1 MQLTHARL
9 KHTVMSPLISLR
21 EIHIQ
26 NNHLRDNKQP
36 YSHAVKLPD
45 GRSVLI
51 RLFAFTKFPE
61 VYHGQGISKAP
72 FSGGERAVT
81 GQGRDTTY
89 SVNSS

>member
-36 YSHAVKLPD
+36 YSHADKLPD
-45 GRSVLI
+45 DHSGLI
-51 RLFAFTKFPE
+51 RFTA
-61 VYHGQGISKAP
+61 I
-72 FSGGERAVT
+72 
-81 GQGRDTTY
+81 
-89 SVNSS
+89 

>member
-9 KHTVMSPLISLR
+9 KHTVMSPLISLS

-51 RLFAFTKFPE
+51 RLFTYNE
-61 VYHGQGISKAP
+61 V
-72 FSGGERAVT
+72 SG
-81 GQGRDTTY
+81 
-89 SVNSS
+89 SVPRSGNNHTALFWC

>member
-9 KHTVMSPLISLR
+9 KHTVMSPLISFR

-45 GRSVLI
+45 GCSARI
-51 RLFAFTKFPE
+51 RLFAYNE
-61 VYHGQGISKAP
+61 V
-72 FSGGERAVT
+72 SG
-81 GQGRDTTY
+81 
-89 SVNSS
+89 SVPRSGNKQSGVFRW

>member
-9 KHTVMSPLISLR
+9 KHTVMSLLISLR

-45 GRSVLI
+45 GCSVLI
-51 RLFAFTKFPE
+51 RLFTYNE
-61 VYHGQGISKAP
+61 V
-72 FSGGERAVT
+72 SG
-81 GQGRDTTY
+81 
-89 SVNSS
+89 SVPRSGNRQSGVFRW

>member
-45 GRSVLI
+45 GRSGLI
-51 RLFAFTKFPE
+51 RLFRYFT
-61 VYHGQGISKAP
+61 V
-72 FSGGERAVT
+72 SG
-81 GQGRDTTY
+81 
-89 SVNSS
+89 SVPRTRNNHIALLWW

>member
-36 YSHAVKLPD
+36 YSHAVKLQD
-45 GRSVLI
+45 GRSGRI
-51 RLFAFTKFPE
+51 RLFTFSE
-61 VYHGQGISKAP
+61 V
-72 FSGGERAVT
+72 SG
-81 GQGRDTTY
+81 
-89 SVNSS
+89 SVSRPGNKQSVLLGW

>member
-36 YSHAVKLPD
+36 YSHSVKLQD
-45 GRSVLI
+45 GRSVRI
-51 RLFAFTKFPE
+51 RLFALYE
-61 VYHGQGISKAP
+61 V
-72 FSGGERAVT
+72 SG
-81 GQGRDTTY
+81 
-89 SVNSS
+89 SVPRSGNKQSALFRW

>member
-45 GRSVLI
+45 GRSGRI
-51 RLFAFTKFPE
+51 RLLCYST
-61 VYHGQGISKAP
+61 V
-72 FSGGERAVT
+72 SG
-81 GQGRDTTY
+81 
-89 SVNSS
+89 SVPRTRNNHIALLWW

>member
-45 GRSVLI
+45 TRSGQI
-51 RLFAFTKFPE
+51 RLFTYCE
-61 VYHGQGISKAP
+61 V
-72 FSGGERAVT
+72 SG
-81 GQGRDTTY
+81 
-89 SVNSS
+89 SVPRSGNKQSGVFRW

>member
-9 KHTVMSPLISLR
+9 KHTVMSPLFSLR
-21 EIHIQ
+21 EIHIK

-51 RLFAFTKFPE
+51 RLFTYNE
-61 VYHGQGISKAP
+61 VSGSVPRSGNNHGALLGW
-72 FSGGERAVT
+72 
-81 GQGRDTTY
+81 
-89 SVNSS
+89 

>member
-36 YSHAVKLPD
+36 YSHAVKLQD
-45 GRSVLI
+45 GRSVGSDFS
-51 RLFAFTKFPE
+51 RFTKFPE
-61 VYHGQGISKAP
+61 VYHGQ
-72 FSGGERAVT
+72 E
-81 GQGRDTTY
+81 
-89 SVNSS
+89 

>member
-36 YSHAVKLPD
+36 YSHAVKLQD
-45 GRSVLI
+45 GRSVRI
-51 RLFAFTKFPE
+51 RLFALYE
-61 VYHGQGISKAP
+61 V
-72 FSGGERAVT
+72 SG
-81 GQGRDTTY
+81 
-89 SVNSS
+89 SVPRSGNKQSALFRW

>member
-9 KHTVMSPLISLR
+9 EHTVMSPLISLR

-51 RLFAFTKFPE
+51 RLFTYNE
-61 VYHGQGISKAP
+61 V
-72 FSGGERAVT
+72 SG
-81 GQGRDTTY
+81 
-89 SVNSS
+89 SVPRSGNNHSALLGW

>member
-26 NNHLRDNKQP
+26 NNHLIDNKQP

-45 GRSVLI
+45 GRSGQI
-51 RLFAFTKFPE
+51 RFLCYCA
-61 VYHGQGISKAP
+61 V
-72 FSGGERAVT
+72 SG
-81 GQGRDTTY
+81 
-89 SVNSS
+89 SVPRSGNKQSGVVRW

>member
-9 KHTVMSPLISLR
+9 KHTVMSPFISHR

-45 GRSVLI
+45 ARSGQI
-51 RLFAFTKFPE
+51 RLFTF
-61 VYHGQGISKAP
+61 
-72 FSGGERAVT
+72 
-81 GQGRDTTY
+81 
-89 SVNSS
+89 

>member
-36 YSHAVKLPD
+36 YSHAVKLQD
-45 GRSVLI
+45 GRSVRI
-51 RLFAFTKFPE
+51 RLFALYE
-61 VYHGQGISKAP
+61 V
-72 FSGGERAVT
+72 SG
-81 GQGRDTTY
+81 
-89 SVNSS
+89 SVPRPRNNHSALLGW

>member
-36 YSHAVKLPD
+36 YSHAVKLQD
-45 GRSVLI
+45 GRSVRI
-51 RLFAFTKFPE
+51 RLFALYE
-61 VYHGQGISKAP
+61 V
-72 FSGGERAVT
+72 SG
-81 GQGRDTTY
+81 
-89 SVNSS
+89 SVPRSGNKQSVLLGW